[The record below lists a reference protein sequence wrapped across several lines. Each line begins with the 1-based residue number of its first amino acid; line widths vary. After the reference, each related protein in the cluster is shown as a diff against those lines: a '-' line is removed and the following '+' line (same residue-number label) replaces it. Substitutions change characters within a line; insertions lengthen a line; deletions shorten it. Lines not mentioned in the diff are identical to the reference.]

1 MLISYDR
8 CFQVLGWQIL
18 GYKLHEATYSL
29 RLVKSNLNIA
39 CMCCS
44 FVLQTSSLMITVT
57 SYHRDSHANKKV
69 LLYVM
74 QCLLNM
80 LFRVHFS
87 A

>member
-18 GYKLHEATYSL
+18 DYKLHVATYPL
-29 RLVKSNLNIA
+29 RLVKLNLNNA
-39 CMCCS
+39 CMCYS
-44 FVLQTSSLMITVT
+44 FVLQTSSLMSKVT

-74 QCLLNM
+74 QCLMNM
-80 LFRVHFS
+80 QFLVHF
-87 A
+87 